1 MKGRGPRVRAR
12 GPWERRSAPTDDGC
26 LPERKSGLG
35 ITDPLAPRPTA
46 AEQVEEDLQQ
56 MKRCLTGDGVRGRAR
71 VVCGDPAEATLHLAT
86 RPPLA
91 WL

>member
-1 MKGRGPRVRAR
+1 M
-12 GPWERRSAPTDDGC
+12 S
-26 LPERKSGLG
+26 ERKSGLG
-35 ITDPLAPRPTA
+35 MTDPLAACPTA

-56 MKRCLTGDGVRGRAR
+56 MKRCLTGDGVRGRAKM
-71 VVCGDPAEATLHLAT
+71 VCGDPAEATLYLET

>member
-1 MKGRGPRVRAR
+1 M
-12 GPWERRSAPTDDGC
+12 
-26 LPERKSGLG
+26 PERKSGLG

-56 MKRCLTGDGVRGRAR
+56 MKRCLTGDGVGGRAP
-71 VVCGDPAEATLHLAT
+71 VVFDDPAEATLHLET

-91 WL
+91 WR